1 MNNFI
6 KYFLVAI
13 LFFFIGYSFQDKY
26 TASFIKEILHF
37 YKLEKIKNKK
47 QLHAIV
53 VNTHTVFYYGHS
65 KKEGF
70 EYELLK
76 AYADDIGVKLNLKVV
91 STISEALKLTKTGF
105 GDITSAAI
113 TRTADRENEYIFGPS
128 YYQVQQQV
136 ICSRKLFKKGK
147 FPNALEDLIGLSI
160 MVGESTSY
168 ERSLLDAKAKNPNI
182 MYEVSTEFSSS
193 QLLEMVS
200 KDKIDCTIADS
211 NIFSINQR
219 YYPSLSFAFSISERE
234 SLSWVLRE
242 NSDTLIN
249 DMYRWLNTYIQNG
262 DMAKLKDKYY
272 GHINI
277 FDYYNTVVFHKR
289 IKARLPKYKKY
300 FIAAAKE
307 NDISWIYLAAQSY
320 QESHWNSKARS
331 YTGVRG
337 IMMLTRTT
345 AKTVGVKNRLNAKE
359 NIFGGAKYMAKMIKD
374 VPKDVEN
381 KDDRMKFALAAYNVG
396 MGHIHDARVLAKRLH
411 KNPNS
416 WLDIREILPLLT
428 QKKYYRTLKY
438 GYARGAEPVKYVDG
452 ISEYA
457 NILTQALNKQKEN
470 LP

>member
-1 MNNFI
+1 MKTYI

-26 TASFIKEILHF
+26 AFLFIKDILPF
-37 YKLEKIKNKK
+37 SKLEEIKKKK
-47 QLHAIV
+47 QLDAIV
-53 VNTHTVFYYGHS
+53 VNSSTVYYFGNNN
-65 KKEGF
+65 KEGF

-76 AYADDIGVKLNLKVV
+76 AYTKDIGVELNLKVV

-113 TRTADRENEYIFGPS
+113 TKTSQREKQYTFGPS

-136 ICSRKLFKKGK
+136 ICSRNLFKKGK
-147 FPNALEDLIGLSI
+147 FPNSIEDLVDINI
-160 MVGESTSY
+160 VVGENTSY
-168 ERSLLDAKAKNPNI
+168 ERSLIEAKQVNPDI
-182 MYEVSTEFSSS
+182 KYTLSSELSSS

-200 KDKIDCTIADS
+200 NNKIDCTIADS

-219 YYPSLSFAFSISERE
+219 YYPSLTFAFSISERE
-234 SLSWVLRE
+234 SLSWVMRDDSE
-242 NSDTLIN
+242 TLVN
-249 DMYRWLNTYIQNG
+249 DMYRWLNKYIQNG

-289 IKARLPKYKKY
+289 IKARLPKYIEY
-300 FIAAAKE
+300 FKNAAIK
-307 NDISWIYLAAQSY
+307 NDLSWIYLAAQSY
-320 QESHWNSKARS
+320 QESHWNPKAKS

-337 IMMLTRTT
+337 IMMLTRVT
-345 AKTVGVKNRLNAKE
+345 AKSVGVTNRLDARK
-359 NIFGGAKYMAKMIKD
+359 NIFGGAKYMAKMIKY
-374 VPKDVEN
+374 VPKEVEGDEN
-381 KDDRMKFALAAYNVG
+381 RMKFALASYNVG
-396 MGHIHDARVLAKRLH
+396 MGHILDARVLAKRLH

-438 GYARGAEPVKYVDG
+438 GYARGEEPVKYVDA
-452 ISEYA
+452 IIEYA
-457 NILTQALNKQKEN
+457 NILNQVLSKKEE
-470 LP
+470 